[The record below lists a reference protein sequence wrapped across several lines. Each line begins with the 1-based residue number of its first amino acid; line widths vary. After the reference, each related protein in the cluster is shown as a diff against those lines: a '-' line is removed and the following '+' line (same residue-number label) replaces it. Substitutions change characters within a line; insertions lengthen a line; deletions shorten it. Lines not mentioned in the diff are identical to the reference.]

1 MAKRLFIPGPVTCAP
16 SVLEAMAAPLVDHR
30 GPEFAAVLGRISRGM
45 KPVFATAGDVIVL
58 GSSGTGGLEAA
69 LVNSFSPGQ
78 KLLACPVGLFGR
90 RFASIATQ
98 YGFDVEI
105 LETPLGERVDGARL
119 AQRLR
124 QDRER
129 EFAGILL
136 THNETSTGVQNDMA
150 ALSQAIGDHPA
161 TVIVDSVSGL
171 GASPFAMDEWRFD
184 IVVGASQKA
193 LAAAPGLALLACSDR
208 AWERM
213 AGARAPR
220 FYFDLRKARE
230 LGATGQTAWTPPVS
244 IAFGLDAALT
254 HYQQQGAEQS
264 YARHDRYAR
273 TIRAFAQ
280 AAGLQTVSR
289 PGAHSVTVVALFAP
303 NDLNA
308 DVLRSDLREHYEIV
322 VGGGQGELKGKI
334 LRIGTM
340 GDISSDDVVGALD
353 ALATVL
359 RDHGHPCDADASA
372 DASREMRSETLAD
385 VAS

>member
-1 MAKRLFIPGPVTCAP
+1 MAKRLFIPGPVTCAA

-30 GPEFAAVLGRISRGM
+30 GPEFAALLGRIARGL
-45 KPVFATAGDVIVL
+45 KPLFGTAGDVIVL

-69 LVNSFSPGQ
+69 LVNNFSAGE

-90 RFASIATQ
+90 RFANIATQ
-98 YGFDVEI
+98 YGLDVEI
-105 LETPLGERVDGARL
+105 LETPLGERVDAARL

-124 QDRER
+124 HDRER

-150 ALSQAIGDHPA
+150 ELSRAIGDHPA

-171 GASPFAMDEWRFD
+171 GASPFAMDEWHFD

-193 LAAAPGLALLACSDR
+193 LAAAPGLAFLACGER

-213 AGARAPR
+213 ATTRAPR

-230 LGATGQTAWTPPVS
+230 LGATGQTPWTPPVS
-244 IAFGLDAALT
+244 IAFGLDVALARYKAEGAA
-254 HYQQQGAEQS
+254 HA

-273 TIRAFAQ
+273 AIRAFAE
-280 AAGLQTVSR
+280 AAELEAVSR
-289 PGAHSVTVVALFAP
+289 PGAHSATVVALLAP
-303 NDLNA
+303 DGINSDA
-308 DVLRSDLREHYEIV
+308 LRDDLREHFDIV
-322 VGGGQGELKGKI
+322 VGGGQADLKGKI

-340 GDISSDDVVGALD
+340 GDLSPADVLGALD
-353 ALATVL
+353 ALAAVL
-359 RDHGHPCDADASA
+359 RGHGHRIDAAASA
-372 DASREMRSETLAD
+372 EASRAILSETLAD